1 MNINRA
7 LKKIGLGNETNS
19 VDAAGH
25 LDVARRLLCNE
36 LEHAIDGMVAAGKDL
51 PPEFHETIHALVAVK
66 VCQRRLRKMRV
77 KEIADAR
84 K

>member
-7 LKKIGLGNETNS
+7 LKRLGLGEETNS

-36 LEHAIDGMVAAGKDL
+36 LEHAIDAMVARGVDL
-51 PPEFHETIHALVAVK
+51 PGEMHEVIHALVAVK
-66 VCQRRLRKMRV
+66 ICQRRLRKMRQSEV
-77 KEIADAR
+77 ANAR